1 MIAKPIR
8 ALELYYPMIQF
19 SIVPITHPYSQW
31 KKLQA
36 NDKITASVQTKY
48 VPQPLNIK
56 RYKQQKQTLV
66 NC

>member
-8 ALELYYPMIQF
+8 TLELHNPMIQF
-19 SIVPITHPYSQW
+19 LIMPITHPYSQW
-31 KKLQA
+31 RKLQA
-36 NDKITASVQTKY
+36 NDKITASFQTKY

-56 RYKQQKQTLV
+56 LIKQQKQTLE